1 MESTGQN
8 PGGLKELRG
17 LEAPGVSWKVPGAWA
32 ESCFQSS
39 LYVWGVTVIVTGR
52 TGLGRR
58 SWSVLAGGKEQ
69 GAESQGLVFDRH
81 LDTEITMTVKLV
93 LDNDRELDDETVR
106 EQGGVTRLVAKD
118 NCSEKE

>member
-1 MESTGQN
+1 M
-8 PGGLKELRG
+8 
-17 LEAPGVSWKVPGAWA
+17 
-32 ESCFQSS
+32 
-39 LYVWGVTVIVTGR
+39 WGVTVIVTGR